1 MARSGSNRS
10 LVLDK
15 INFDVA
21 VDSDFDRKP
30 PQTIEAQATSGKPNF
45 KVTKENPNV
54 ESVDII
60 ADSTD
65 RENVLEL
72 AEATE
77 SFDIA
82 YVNSEGSSYTGK
94 GFITITADN
103 TQDNKISIMLLP
115 ENGFTAIIV

>member
-1 MARSGSNRS
+1 MSGSIRS

-30 PQTIEAQATSGKPNF
+30 TQTIEAQPTSGKTNF
-45 KVTKENPNV
+45 KRTKENPNV

-60 ADSTD
+60 ADGTD
-65 RENVLEL
+65 RENILEL
-72 AEATE
+72 AESVP

-82 YVNSEGSSYTGK
+82 YTNAEGDSYTGK
-94 GFITITADN
+94 GLITITADN

>member
-1 MARSGSNRS
+1 MSGSIRS

-30 PQTIEAQATSGKPNF
+30 PQKIEAQATSGKTNF

-60 ADSTD
+60 ADATD
-65 RENVLEL
+65 RENILDL
-72 AEATE
+72 AAATE

-82 YVNSEGSSYTGK
+82 YTNEGGSSYTGK
-94 GFITITADN
+94 GRITITADN